1 MTAVLEPILDE
12 IVLSDD
18 EWRSLRDRALTAAS
32 VRITPIDVQ
41 TTREPAHVRTITGAS
56 ISLMPT
62 PQPQP
67 INFEVPL
74 TDIIV
79 NFDRAFEGFAAAAR
93 TASEGLRSVRQRMIE
108 RSYGAPLADG
118 LEEINDRVVE
128 RGVKFLDETFGR
140 DTWLPRMN
148 VATLDVATANNCA
161 LAQASG
167 EDYGNAVDI
176 WDIRDSSKLGFSTQ
190 HSYAALTETWRRKI
204 VELRAAAVSV

>member
-1 MTAVLEPILDE
+1 MTAVLEPIFDE

-32 VRITPIDVQ
+32 VRITPIDVE
-41 TTREPAHVRTITGAS
+41 TDESTEVRTITGRLNVS
-56 ISLMPT
+56 IP
-62 PQPQP
+62 PPQP
-67 INFEVPL
+67 INVGEL
-74 TDIIV
+74 SRSI
-79 NFDRAFEGFAAAAR
+79 DRAFEGFATAAR
-93 TASEGLRSVRQRMIE
+93 TASEGLRLMGSAHQRMIE

-118 LEEINDRVVE
+118 LEEINDRAVE

-176 WDIRDSSKLGFSTQ
+176 WDIRDSTKLGFSTQ

-204 VELRAAAVSV
+204 VELRAATVSA